1 MFRKLVLAFVL
12 AVFACTALPFA
23 VAQDTNGQSST
34 GATEQQS
41 SPSGAQRG
49 GRGARHFDPAQR
61 TERLTKRLRLN
72 SDQQSKVQQILTS
85 EQSQMKQLHSDSS
98 LSQQDRRSKMMDI
111 HKTSND
117 QIRALLDSD
126 QQQKW
131 DKMQQK
137 HEERMQKHRE
147 GGQAPSAA
155 PDSGQP
161 QAS

>member
-1 MFRKLVLAFVL
+1 MFRNLVLAFAL
-12 AVFACTALPFA
+12 SVFACTALPFA
-23 VAQDTNGQSST
+23 GAQDTNGQSAT
-34 GATEQQS
+34 GAPDQ
-41 SPSGAQRG
+41 PSAPAGAQRG

-61 TERLTKRLRLN
+61 TQRLTKRLKLN
-72 SDQQSKVQQILTS
+72 ADQQSKVQQILTS
-85 EQSQMKQLHSDSS
+85 EQSQMQQLHSDSS

-111 HKTSND
+111 HKTSNE

-137 HEERMQKHRE
+137 REERMQKHRE
-147 GGQAPSAA
+147 GAQVPSSA
-155 PDSGQP
+155 PDSGPP